1 MYILTCAYYDKV
13 DAYLT
18 IDYVKP
24 FNTHD
29 DLSKFL
35 KEDYKYTTSELL
47 KDYYKSVYTY
57 ESDDMEVM
65 WRITS
70 LSIEA
75 KGE

>member
-1 MYILTCAYYDKV
+1 MYILTCAYYDK
-13 DAYLT
+13 AEACLQ

-29 DLSKFL
+29 DLLKFL
-35 KEDYKYTTSELL
+35 KEDYKFTTSEPL

-57 ESDDMEVM
+57 EDDDMEVM

-70 LSIEA
+70 LSIEV